1 MLSLF
6 WASSRLIGF
15 GLLQP
20 GLIPSGKG
28 RVGHANASTTLD
40 VYAHF
45 LPSADKLAA
54 DSAGSVLDLATS
66 EGRAK
71 GAKGGKRGATG
82 SELTELDNTVRPYS
96 PENKDITTQ
105 EKPNNSGSPGART

>member
-1 MLSLF
+1 MPVI
-6 WASSRLIGF
+6 RLHDGRHTAATSA
-15 GLLQP
+15 LQA
-20 GLIPSGKG
+20 GVAIHVVKG

-71 GAKGGKRGATG
+71 GQKGQ
-82 SELTELDNTVRPYS
+82 N
-96 PENKDITTQ
+96 
-105 EKPNNSGSPGART
+105 

>member
-1 MLSLF
+1 M
-6 WASSRLIGF
+6 AIHVV
-15 GLLQP
+15 
-20 GLIPSGKG
+20 KG

-71 GAKGGKRGATG
+71 VSEGGKRGG
-82 SELTELDNTVRPYS
+82 KRVR
-96 PENKDITTQ
+96 T
-105 EKPNNSGSPGART
+105 ART